1 MQELLKQK
9 ELLEQQLTTLNK
21 KIEEERKSEKLISE
35 IKNKS
40 KELESLLLSYELIKV
55 HYFENNNKLLITEYS
70 DDDYI
75 DFQEYD
81 STYETTL
88 YEKEFDNLHE
98 TLEILDAA
106 IKNHKMITN
115 KFKIRSLKPLLYD
128 YEYSLSNIIDNDI
141 LIIQYSDYVIASF
154 PESFRLSLHA
164 RIKVSDS
171 DTVDLKAHTIISYN
185 HDINKEY
192 SKNIDDIEFQI
203 NYNDYSDYTN
213 RFEEFI
219 CEIKDVKIDELYD
232 TLQKI
237 RTLAFGNSHLV
248 KLSTFKN

>member
-1 MQELLKQK
+1 MEDLLEQK
-9 ELLEQQLTTLNK
+9 EQLEQQLTLLNK
-21 KIEEERKSEKLISE
+21 KIEEAQKAEKLISE
-35 IKNKS
+35 IKNKV

-98 TLEILDAA
+98 TLKVLDAA

-128 YEYSLSNIIDNDI
+128 YEYLLSNIINDDTV
-141 LIIQYSDYVIASF
+141 IIQYSDYVITSF
-154 PESFRLSLHA
+154 PESFRLSLSA
-164 RIKVSDS
+164 KIKVSDS
-171 DTVDLKAHTIISYN
+171 DTVDLKVHTIISYN
-185 HDINKEY
+185 YDIDKEY
-192 SKNIDDIEFQI
+192 SKTIEGVEFQI

-213 RFEEFI
+213 RFEEFV
-219 CEIKDVKIDELYD
+219 CEIKDVKLDEIYN
-232 TLQKI
+232 TLLKV
-237 RTLAFGNSHLV
+237 RTLAFSNSHLV

>member
-21 KIEEERKSEKLISE
+21 RIEEEQKSEKLISE

-88 YEKEFDNLHE
+88 YEKKFDNLHE
-98 TLEILDAA
+98 ALELLDAA
-106 IKNHKMITN
+106 IKNHKTITN
-115 KFKIRSLKPLLYD
+115 KFKIRSLKPLFYD
-128 YEYSLSNIIDNDI
+128 YEYSLGNIIDDDT
-141 LIIQYSDYVIASF
+141 LIIQYSDYVTTSF
-154 PESFRLSLHA
+154 PESFRLSLNA
-164 RIKVSDS
+164 KIKVSDS
-171 DTVDLKAHTIISYN
+171 DAVDLKIHTIISYN
-185 HDINKEY
+185 YDIDKEY
-192 SKNIDDIEFQI
+192 SKTIEGIEFQI
-203 NYNDYSDYTN
+203 NYNDHSDYTS
-213 RFEEFI
+213 RFEKLI
-219 CEIKDVKIDELYD
+219 CTISDVEINNLYD
-232 TLQKI
+232 VLKQVKS
-237 RTLAFGNSHLV
+237 LAFSNSHIV